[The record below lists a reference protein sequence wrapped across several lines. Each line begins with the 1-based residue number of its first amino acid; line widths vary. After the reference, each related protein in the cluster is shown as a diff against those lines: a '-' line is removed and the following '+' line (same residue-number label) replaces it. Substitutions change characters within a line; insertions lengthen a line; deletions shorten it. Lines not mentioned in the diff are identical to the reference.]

1 MKIFIWKHRRI
12 RYRWCDP
19 LAVRFPYQSDF
30 SYENIDESD
39 TDDDDESDIDDVTHW
54 LTLDETFVGL
64 TTVRLG
70 HNW

>member
-1 MKIFIWKHRRI
+1 M
-12 RYRWCDP
+12 
-19 LAVRFPYQSDF
+19 AVRFPHQSDF

-70 HNW
+70 HN